1 MLSLSQTSHSLFPV
15 CNTLPLTL
23 EFQDSI
29 LLNIIVDLSDI
40 SRRELAR
47 LEPDWIWVEKS
58 KGEKDVNLGHMCL
71 MLEYLGAEVVVG
83 CGEIG
88 SGGVDEGGDDC
99 PPFRMNFPVSETF
112 MGNHLGPLREAL

>member
-1 MLSLSQTSHSLFPV
+1 M
-15 CNTLPLTL
+15 
-23 EFQDSI
+23 

-88 SGGVDEGGDDC
+88 SGGLATAG
-99 PPFRMNFPVSETF
+99 PPPPEPSI
-112 MGNHLGPLREAL
+112 